1 MGYKTLVTGGAGFIG
16 SHIVDKLISLGN
28 EVIVIDNESST
39 VAHKFFKNPKASYHK
54 LDIAD
59 YDSIR
64 DLFDGIDYV
73 FHLAAESRIQNTIN
87 NPLKCIR
94 SNAYGTAVI
103 LQCSREVGVKKVIY
117 SSTSSAYGLKNQP
130 PLQEDMT
137 EDCLNPYSV
146 AKVSGE
152 KLCKIYNDLYGLK
165 TIIFRYFNIYGPR
178 EPLKGPYA
186 PVVGLFL
193 RQFKNNEPLTI
204 IGDGLQRRD
213 FTHVDDAV
221 SANISAM
228 EYSNDLYHGTVFNV
242 GTGKNH
248 SVLELAEMISDNL
261 KFLDPRPA
269 EARETLADNTKIC
282 REFGWRPTKSIEE
295 YIKENLRSP
304 IQNPVL
310 DPKLQA
316 IWL

>member
-1 MGYKTLVTGGAGFIG
+1 MKGKALVTGGAGFIG
-16 SHIVDKLISLGN
+16 SHIVDKLVELGY
-28 EVIVIDNESST
+28 ETVIIDNESST
-39 VAHKFFKNPKASYHK
+39 VNHTFHHNPRATYHK
-54 LDIAD
+54 EDIAN
-59 YDSIR
+59 YENIR
-64 DLFDGIDYV
+64 ALFEGVNYV
-73 FHLAAESRIQNTIN
+73 FHLAAESRIQNTID
-87 NPLKCIR
+87 NPLKCIK

-103 LQCSREVGVKKVIY
+103 LQCSREAGVKKVIY

-130 PLQEDMT
+130 PLEESMF

-193 RQFKNNEPLTI
+193 RQFKNSEPLTI
-204 IGDGLQRRD
+204 VGDGLQRRD

-221 SANISAM
+221 SANILAM
-228 EYSNDLYHGTVFNV
+228 SYDNDLYHGTVFNV

-248 SVLELAEMISDNL
+248 SVLELAGMISDNL

-282 REFGWRPTKSIEE
+282 REFGWRPTKSIDQ

-304 IQNPVL
+304 VQNPVL